1 MASQEVLHI
10 DSHEVDAAL
19 DFAGAVEVLRG
30 TLANGFDPETDGVRT
45 RSELRGGEFLFMPS
59 QVGAYAGVKV
69 LTATPNNPERGEPLI
84 QGTCLLLDGTTHR
97 TLATIDGVALTNLR
111 TPAVSLAGV
120 LPFARARNPEGLS
133 MVVFGNG
140 VQAVPHIRAAHQNLP
155 ITRTSVI
162 VRTPGRGD
170 QVVKDAHAHGIEVAQ
185 IVAESSQ
192 ATEALQEAGLVVTA
206 TSASEP
212 LFDASLINDS
222 ACVVAMGS
230 HTPDARELPGELLG
244 RATVLVESM
253 ATAKAECGDVIQA
266 VNEGHLTWGDVR
278 TWVHSLDAGAVASG
292 APVVFKSAGMSW
304 EDIAVAAAIYEAVK
318 GERG

>member
-30 TLANGFDPETDGVRT
+30 TLANGFDPEADGVRT

-69 LTATPNNPERGEPLI
+69 LTATPDNPQRGEPLI

-162 VRTPGRGD
+162 VRAPGRGD
-170 QVVKDAHAHGIEVAQ
+170 QVVKDAHAHGIEVDQ
-185 IVAESSQ
+185 IVAESPQ

-206 TSASEP
+206 TSAAEP
-212 LFDASLINDS
+212 LFDASFINDR

-253 ATAKAECGDVIQA
+253 ATAKAECGDVIQG

-278 TWVHSLDAGAVASG
+278 TWAHSLDAGAVASG

-304 EDIAVAAAIYEAVK
+304 EDIAVAVAIYEAVK

>member
-59 QVGAYAGVKV
+59 QVAAYAGVKV
-69 LTATPNNPERGEPLI
+69 LTATPDNPERGEPLI

-120 LPFARARNPEGLS
+120 LPFAKERNPEGLS

-170 QVVKDAHAHGIEVAQ
+170 QVVKDAHAHGIEVDQ
-185 IVAESSQ
+185 IVAESPQ
-192 ATEALQEAGLVVTA
+192 ATGALQEAGLVVTA

-278 TWVHSLDAGAVASG
+278 TWAHSLEAGAVASD
-292 APVVFKSAGMSW
+292 APVVFKTAGMSW

-318 GERG
+318 R

>member
-30 TLANGFDPETDGVRT
+30 TLANGFDPETDGLRT

-59 QVGAYAGVKV
+59 QVGEYAGVKV
-69 LTATPNNPERGEPLI
+69 LTATPDNPQRGEPLI

-120 LPFARARNPEGLS
+120 LPFAQARNPEGLS
-133 MVVFGNG
+133 MVIFGNG

-162 VRTPGRGD
+162 VRAPGRGD
-170 QVVKDAHAHGIEVAQ
+170 QVVKDAHAHGIEVDQ
-185 IVAESSQ
+185 IVAGSSQ
-192 ATEALQEAGLVVTA
+192 ATGALQEAGLVVTA

-212 LFDASLINDS
+212 LFDASLISDS

-230 HTPDARELPGELLG
+230 HSPDARELPGELLG
-244 RATVLVESM
+244 RATVLVESL

-266 VNEGHLTWGDVR
+266 VDEGHLTWEDVR
-278 TWVHSLDAGAVASG
+278 TWAHSLDVDAVPSD

-318 GERG
+318 GQRG

>member
-10 DSHEVDAAL
+10 DSHQVDAAL
-19 DFAGAVEVLRG
+19 DFAGAVEVLRN
-30 TLANGFDPETDGVRT
+30 TLAEGFDPETDGVRT

-59 QVGAYAGVKV
+59 QVGDYAGVKV
-69 LTATPNNPERGEPLI
+69 LTATPDNPERGEPLI

-111 TPAVSLAGV
+111 TPAVSIAGI
-120 LPFARARNPEGLS
+120 LPFAGKRNPEGLS
-133 MVVFGNG
+133 LVVFGNG

-170 QVVKDAHAHGIEVAQ
+170 HVVEEARTHGIEVDQ
-185 IVAESSQ
+185 IVAGTSQ
-192 ATEALQEAGLVVTA
+192 ATGAIQEAGLVVTA

-230 HTPDARELPGELLG
+230 HSSEARELPGELLG

-266 VNEGHLTWGDVR
+266 VDEGHLTWGDVR
-278 TWVHSLDAGAVASG
+278 TWAESLDAGAVASD

-304 EDIAVAAAIYEAVK
+304 EDIVVAAAIYEAVK